1 MIASQYKR
9 ANSLSLS
16 QCINPSNKLNVMTQK
31 IVGTSHSL
39 KPLISQNLQQK
50 LPRNKKVMMIGG
62 QWRNRKVGILGVIR
76 NLSKLK
82 SKKVKNQI

>member
-1 MIASQYKR
+1 
-9 ANSLSLS
+9 
-16 QCINPSNKLNVMTQK
+16 MTQK
-31 IVGTSHSL
+31 IAGTRLSL
-39 KPLISQNLQQK
+39 KPLISQNPQQK
-50 LPRNKKVMMIGG
+50 LPRNKKVMMIGD